1 MSDSILDTVKGMIPV
16 PVDYTPFDNQIIPL
30 INLTFLTLYQIG
42 VGPQDKPFSITGQEE
57 TWDQFMQGTD
67 TEALKAYVGASVA
80 LKFDPP
86 TNSVAR
92 DAKKSILEEAKWR
105 LNVYAETPCREEST

>member
-30 INLTFLTLYQIG
+30 INLSFLTLYQIG
-42 VGPQDKPFSITGQEE
+42 VGPQDYPFSITGRSE
-57 TWDQFMQGTD
+57 TWDQFMPD
-67 TEALKAYVGASVA
+67 EMIEAAKTYVGQSVA

-86 TNSVAR
+86 TNGAIR
-92 DAKKSILEEAKWR
+92 DAKNELIKEAEWR
-105 LNVYAETPCREEST
+105 LNVYVETPGREAQT